1 MTFYIDEKTK
11 DLFLSC
17 HEIKEPDLTLLKEQT
32 DESLHEKHLPKV
44 EIENNHVKV
53 KIGDIMHPMTPE
65 HYISLIFLETKT
77 GGQLKHLTYTNK
89 PVVSF
94 ELSKDEVP
102 IAVYE
107 YCTLHGLWRLE
118 IK

>member
-1 MTFYIDEKTK
+1 MIFYIDEKTK

-17 HEIKEPDLTLLKEQT
+17 KEVTEPKITMLKEQQ
-32 DESLHEKHLPKV
+32 DETLHEKHLPKV
-44 EIENNHVKV
+44 EIEKCHVKV

-65 HYISLIFLETKT
+65 HYITLIFLETDK
-77 GGQLKHLTYTNK
+77 GGQLKHLTYTDK
-89 PVVSF
+89 PVVCF
-94 ELSKDEVP
+94 KLTDEEKP

-107 YCTLHGLWRLE
+107 YCTLHGLWKTE